1 VCRTWAGLDRTTA
14 DGKKRKKITFGIH
27 SFGSQANAAGFSSS
41 YQPVGFCRVGFVIF
55 KKKIGRSAQYTREIK
70 KEKKYNINK

>member
-1 VCRTWAGLDRTTA
+1 MEE
-14 DGKKRKKITFGIH
+14 KKKKTFGIH

-55 KKKIGRSAQYTREIK
+55 KKKSVEARNIH
-70 KEKKYNINK
+70 EK